1 MCRHLAYLG
10 DEVSIA
16 TLLTR
21 PAHGLLRQSW
31 QPRRQRHGTVNADGF
46 GVGWYAAG
54 DPVPARY
61 RRSGPIWADL
71 PFADLA
77 RVVRSTALLGAV
89 RDATEPGADG
99 EAAAA
104 PFGGGPW
111 LFSHN
116 GSVRGW
122 PGTAASLVATLPPE
136 AVLGLEARND
146 AAFVW
151 ALALHRLRA
160 GAPPGRALAET
171 VVAVDE
177 AAPGSRLNLLLT
189 DGVTIAATTWGDS
202 LWYRT
207 EPGPEARGGPGLA
220 AEAGSPTGA
229 GSDAGASEPGPSVPP
244 GGIVVA
250 SEPYD
255 DDPHWIEVP
264 DRTLVT
270 ATRSGV
276 RLSAITRGGADRP
289 PPGGGADT
297 AAPGTVSR
305 ADPGAAHPSPTA
317 PPPSGR
323 APGPGVD
330 RPHPLTPAPMSGL
343 GSAVAHAARPS
354 HTFPHKESSP

>member
-10 DEVSIA
+10 DEVSIG
-16 TLLTR
+16 TLLTQ
-21 PAHGLLRQSW
+21 PAHSLVRQSW
-31 QPRRQRHGTVNADGF
+31 EPRRQRHGTVNADGF

-61 RRSGPIWADL
+61 RRSGPIWAD
-71 PFADLA
+71 PSFADLA
-77 RVVRSTALLGAV
+77 RVVRTTALLGAV

-116 GSVRGW
+116 GSVRDW
-122 PGTAASLVATLPPE
+122 PGSVAPLVGTLEPE
-136 AVLGLEARND
+136 ALLAMEARND

-151 ALALHRLRA
+151 ALALRRLRA
-160 GAPPGRALAET
+160 GTPLGQSLAET
-171 VVAVDE
+171 VVALDA

-189 DGVTIAATTWGDS
+189 DGATIAATTWGDS

-207 EPGPEARGGPGLA
+207 GPASG
-220 AEAGSPTGA
+220 GA
-229 GSDAGASEPGPSVPP
+229 GPASPAGERSGQRAPDLRELAS
-244 GGIVVA
+244 GGAVVVA

-255 DDPHWIEVP
+255 DDPRWVEVP

-276 RLSAITRGGADRP
+276 RLTPIEHRAAPGGPPGPDGGARATASGAPPGPGPDAPHRSPSAPPPPARPTARGADRP
-289 PPGGGADT
+289 QPV
-297 AAPGTVSR
+297 APGTGH
-305 ADPGAAHPSPTA
+305 APHAA
-317 PPPSGR
+317 PPQHLSPQ
-323 APGPGVD
+323 
-330 RPHPLTPAPMSGL
+330 
-343 GSAVAHAARPS
+343 
-354 HTFPHKESSP
+354 HKESSP